1 MGKSH
6 ELAHPKTADHKV
18 KLPFQLVFADLMGSL
33 TPEALGDYKYITK
46 ISDEHTK
53 WTETYLLE
61 VQARRSQLL
70 SGVRPIC
77 GDSKRFPTKEVSSSA
92 RSSRATA
99 FRRGYRSNTPA
110 PTRRSKLAC
119 PSALE
124 ELLQLWSGACLQ
136 TADCQRV
143 SWEY

>member
-70 SGVRPIC
+70 SGIRSIC
-77 GDSKRFPTKEVSSSA
+77 GDSKRFP
-92 RSSRATA
+92 R
-99 FRRGYRSNTPA
+99 
-110 PTRRSKLAC
+110 
-119 PSALE
+119 
-124 ELLQLWSGACLQ
+124 Q
-136 TADCQRV
+136 TFEGGQRK
-143 SWEY
+143 